1 MAFFYHLP
9 LPFYKAFFQ
18 AMSVYQPY

>member
-18 AMSVYQPY
+18 AMPVYQPY